1 MIYTSFVKRFF
12 LSLKKG
18 WRIIQNARRVPR
30 TPLGMKDMKWKA
42 ADILRLSVL
51 IALLMFFGIGF
62 VIVIARTAGIA
73 ARWAF
78 DILSALL
85 FILIFYW
92 LLAQEE
98 SLNRGN

>member
-1 MIYTSFVKRFF
+1 VEHYPKC
-12 LSLKKG
+12 G
-18 WRIIQNARRVPR
+18 AR
-30 TPLGMKDMKWKA
+30 THLCQDGMEDMKWKA
-42 ADILRLSVL
+42 TDILRLLVL
-51 IALLMFFGIGF
+51 IAVLLFFGTGMM
-62 VIVIARTAGIA
+62 IVTAKAAGIA

-85 FILIFYW
+85 FILIFFW

>member
-1 MIYTSFVKRFF
+1 LEHYGKCRDYSPNGPME
-12 LSLKKG
+12 
-18 WRIIQNARRVPR
+18 AE
-30 TPLGMKDMKWKA
+30 DMKWKA

-51 IALLMFFGIGF
+51 IAVLLFFGTGMMILTS
-62 VIVIARTAGIA
+62 RTAGTA

-92 LLAQEE
+92 LLVQEE

>member
-1 MIYTSFVKRFF
+1 MED
-12 LSLKKG
+12 SLKC
-18 WRIIQNARRVPR
+18 RARSRR
-30 TPLGMKDMKWKA
+30 APLGMEDMKWKA
-42 ADILRLSVL
+42 TDILRLLVL
-51 IALLMFFGIGF
+51 IAVLLFFGTGMM
-62 VIVIARTAGIA
+62 IVTAKAAGIA

-85 FILIFYW
+85 FILIFFW

>member
-1 MIYTSFVKRFF
+1 
-12 LSLKKG
+12 
-18 WRIIQNARRVPR
+18 
-30 TPLGMKDMKWKA
+30 MKWKGV
-42 ADILRLSVL
+42 DILRLLVLVAVMLFFGTGML
-51 IALLMFFGIGF
+51 IATRNT
-62 VIVIARTAGIA
+62 VGIA

-85 FILIFYW
+85 FILIFFW

>member
-1 MIYTSFVKRFF
+1 MIYAPFVKLFF
-12 LSLKKG
+12 LSLKEG
-18 WRIIQNARRVPR
+18 WRSIQNVRRVPR
-30 TPLGMKDMKWKA
+30 TPLGKKDMERKA

-51 IALLMFFGIGF
+51 IALLLFFGTGLM
-62 VIVIARTAGIA
+62 IVTSRTAATA

-92 LLAQEE
+92 LLAQDE

>member
-1 MIYTSFVKRFF
+1 MKR
-12 LSLKKG
+12 
-18 WRIIQNARRVPR
+18 
-30 TPLGMKDMKWKA
+30 KA
-42 ADILRLSVL
+42 ADILRLLVL
-51 IALLMFFGIGF
+51 IAVLLFFGTGLT
-62 VIVIARTAGIA
+62 IATGNTAGIA

-98 SLNRGN
+98 SLNRDN